1 MLPGGVFVWRDE
13 FEHEYRNKLQREW
26 TNLSSYRSGD
36 DDINF
41 TPMLPDT
48 TRTLVF
54 EGFEG
59 FAVDNPSNHPVH
71 RQLEAAPTPDARY
84 TLEEAAKVLSDETN
98 ERYEQILPRLM
109 SAAEAGSLPT
119 YEPGKRLR
127 YTYGP
132 SGSSRGVRKFY
143 EEAYWSD
150 ITAWLEKSEPRVT
163 FQSPKRAEIIASEST
178 PRDATHV
185 GPKERPQQK
194 QRWQEEQI
202 LQAMRDLGI
211 SPMALPKRRPGVAGV
226 KADVR
231 ERLGDLHWTPSVF
244 DKAWERLRMLQ
255 LITMPM
261 RKPPPPSWGNGD
273 ACGGGHPEL

>member
-1 MLPGGVFVWRDE
+1 
-13 FEHEYRNKLQREW
+13 
-26 TNLSSYRSGD
+26 
-36 DDINF
+36 
-41 TPMLPDT
+41 
-48 TRTLVF
+48 
-54 EGFEG
+54 
-59 FAVDNPSNHPVH
+59 
-71 RQLEAAPTPDARY
+71 
-84 TLEEAAKVLSDETN
+84 
-98 ERYEQILPRLM
+98 M

-231 ERLGDLHWTPSVF
+231 ERLGDLHWTPSVSTRLGKGCGCSNLSLCRCVSLLPQVGGTVMLAGEDTQSCKSRIATRRTANPRSGAISPPEGTWRYKRRPRF
-244 DKAWERLRMLQ
+244 RQHLLRLLPDVTDTPTVQVRQGDRSRPADHSEELLSAWGALLASTGE
-255 LITMPM
+255 
-261 RKPPPPSWGNGD
+261 SW
-273 ACGGGHPEL
+273 ELSAVADRAYCSTA